1 MCKGWSK
8 GRHSRR
14 QLQPTTQQHRCVG
27 PCRQADL
34 IRRGDGKA
42 KEGEEKMFA
51 LAGLYGDNN
60 NHLNTVEEG
69 GPQLGPEKSL
79 LWRSGNL

>member
-1 MCKGWSK
+1 MPGCAK
-8 GRHSRR
+8 
-14 QLQPTTQQHRCVG
+14 VG
-27 PCRQADL
+27 QKVVIIGYDIAGGNYSPPL
-34 IRRGDGKA
+34 IRGGDGKA